1 MINWKTRIKNK
12 NFWIA
17 LIPAILLLIQS
28 VLTPFGYNWDFGV
41 LNQQLT
47 AIINAAFGVL
57 SILGIVTD
65 PTTVG
70 IGDSSQALGYDE
82 PKKRD
87 ID

>member
-12 NFWIA
+12 NFWIT

-82 PKKRD
+82 PKKY
-87 ID
+87 